1 MSLTIFRPLESFRA
15 DFQIPWV
22 FSPTGWCVTLDS
34 NQQTIAC
41 TLMISAIMQTR
52 LPRTLLTMFFS
63 PATHINLAEGVGFEP
78 TWHFMCQAAFEA
90 APLQPLRYPSG
101 YIILFQSSVFV
112 QNYPQSLWPLAI
124 CGKKRQPLIMIVE
137 DHATS

>member
-41 TLMISAIMQTR
+41 TLDDICYYADAFTTDIPQNVLFASNTYK
-52 LPRTLLTMFFS
+52 
-63 PATHINLAEGVGFEP
+63 LAEGVGFEP
-78 TWHFMCQAAFEA
+78 TWHLICQAAFEA
-90 APLQPLRYPSG
+90 APL
-101 YIILFQSSVFV
+101 
-112 QNYPQSLWPLAI
+112 
-124 CGKKRQPLIMIVE
+124 
-137 DHATS
+137 